1 MNSVILRS
9 SIRRY
14 ASLPPHALKPALGA
28 PNKAAADAFKQ
39 SLQAQKDHGE
49 GTYKFWLKISYLVAA
64 PAILLTAANTY
75 FVEKEHAEHRKH
87 LAHVPDQDW
96 PRDYQYMNCR
106 YKPFFWG
113 DGDKTLFWNPVVNR
127 HINHDD

>member
-1 MNSVILRS
+1 MNSNILRT

-14 ASLPPHALKPALGA
+14 ASLPSHALKPALET
-28 PNKAAADAFKQ
+28 PNKAAAAAFKQ
-39 SLQAQKDHGE
+39 SLEAQKAHGE
-49 GTYKFWLKISYLVAA
+49 STYKFWLKISYLVAA

-75 FVEKEHAEHRKH
+75 FVEKEHYDHRQH
-87 LAHVPDQDW
+87 LSHVPDQDW